1 MHTDCLK
8 IVLHSSKLRS
18 LYSLLEGLV
27 LEIDTSSLCR
37 LSSLDSLQ
45 PWPSLTV
52 LLLNTLVLKPW
63 MLESFQVTSLNSFVL
78 DNKWISVT
86 SLACTDAILFSCA
99 RSVSDGSVSI
109 WLDSSFWPLS
119 KWDAVAKEEVLSSD
133 TSITF
138 FFSTWSYVPS
148 SLYATRYL
156 SARPIANTA
165 ATIWKRS

>member
-18 LYSLLEGLV
+18 LYSLFEGLL
-27 LEIDTSSLCR
+27 LEIDASSLGR
-37 LSSLDSLQ
+37 SSLDSLQ

-63 MLESFQVTSLNSFVL
+63 TLESFQVTALNSFVL
-78 DNKWISVT
+78 DNEQISVA

-99 RSVSDGSVSI
+99 CSVSDSSVSI
-109 WLDSSFWPLS
+109 WLDPSFWKLP

>member
-27 LEIDTSSLCR
+27 LEIDASSLCS

-63 MLESFQVTSLNSFVL
+63 TLESFQVTSLNSFVL
-78 DNKWISVT
+78 VSVA
-86 SLACTDAILFSCA
+86 SFACTDAILFSSA

-109 WLDSSFWPLS
+109 WLDSSFWSLS